1 MSRKEIPRAGL
12 LKAAVAGQI
21 SNTEAAVALHVS
33 VRQVQRLKVRYQG
46 EGAAGLR
53 HRLRGRPSARGLPA
67 AVAQRAR
74 ELLQTLY
81 RDVNDC
87 HAAEKLREVEGLCL
101 SRASV
106 QRVRRGLGL
115 PAKHRRR
122 PRQYRARR
130 TPDARMGS
138 LVQLDAS
145 WFDWLEGRGPA
156 MTLHGAIDDA
166 TGTVLT
172 LFFRPTEDLHG
183 YATLLHQ
190 LGTAYGLPLA
200 LYGDRLNVFVRNDH
214 HWSVEEQLQGAQ
226 HPTHFGQMLRA
237 LGIGF
242 IAAGSPQAKGRIER
256 LWRTLQDRLTVELRL
271 RGIATL
277 AAANAFLPTFRADFN
292 PRFTHPPADPTA
304 AWRPAPRDLAAQLSC
319 RYQRIVGS
327 DNIVRLGARLFQLPR
342 RPHGRSTA
350 GRRVDVHECVDGRL
364 LVCLDSQTLAVQP
377 SPGPEFTL
385 KPRSAP
391 HADRARRLR
400 ASRNASEEG
409 GAISLS
415 PHRPPFPFHP
425 HPLRPAGPR
434 APRARTPGGTPR
446 PTAGAHGSPPSH
458 PSRGDIFIEQLP

>member
-1 MSRKEIPRAGL
+1 MSRKEVPRAGL

-21 SNTEAAVALHVS
+21 SNARVALALHLS
-33 VRQVQRLKVRYQG
+33 ERQVQRLKVRYRA

-67 AVAQRAR
+67 DVRRRAG
-74 ELLQTLY
+74 ELLQTTY

-87 HAAEKLREVEGLCL
+87 HASEKLREVEALCI

-106 QRVRRGLGL
+106 QRLRRAVGL

-130 TPDARMGS
+130 TPEARMGA

-145 WFDWLEGRGPA
+145 PFDWLEGRGPA

-166 TGTVLT
+166 TGTGLA

-190 LGTAYGLPLA
+190 LGAAYGLPLA
-200 LYGDRLNVFVRNDH
+200 LYGDRLNVFVRNDR
-214 HWSVEEQLQGAQ
+214 HWSLEEELQGAQ
-226 HPTHFGQMLRA
+226 HPTHFGQMLRG

-256 LWRTLQDRLTVELRL
+256 LWRTLPDRLTVELRL

-277 AAANAFLPTFRADFN
+277 AAANAFLPTFLDDFN
-292 PRFTHPPADPTA
+292 RRFTHAPADATA
-304 AWRPAPRDLAAQLSC
+304 AWRPAPRDLATQLSC
-319 RYQRIVGS
+319 RYRRLVGR
-327 DNIVRLGARLFQLPR
+327 DNIVCLGSRVFQLPR

-350 GRRVDVHECVDGRL
+350 GSRVELSECVDGRL
-364 LVCLDSQTLAVQP
+364 LVLHDGQLLAVQP

-385 KPRSAP
+385 KPRRAP
-391 HADRARRLR
+391 NADRARRLR
-400 ASRNASEEG
+400 ASRTASPQG
-409 GAISLS
+409 GRY
-415 PHRPPFPFHP
+415 PPRPPKEPFFASV
-425 HPLRPAGPR
+425 PLTPASIRRRPAPTHPWR
-434 APRARTPGGTPR
+434 HSTPYSRRSRQRTLTP
-446 PTAGAHGSPPSH
+446 AQG
-458 PSRGDIFIEQLP
+458 